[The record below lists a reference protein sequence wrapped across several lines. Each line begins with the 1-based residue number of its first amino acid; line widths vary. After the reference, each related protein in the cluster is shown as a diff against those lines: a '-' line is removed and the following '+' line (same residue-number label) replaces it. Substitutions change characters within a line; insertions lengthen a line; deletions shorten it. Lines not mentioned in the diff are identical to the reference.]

1 MTTIPFAQR
10 LSCTID
16 QACQATG
23 IGRTKLYEEM
33 SAGRVRTTNV
43 GKRRLVLVPSL
54 CQLLEPAASDD
65 LKAQLLAK
73 ETARKIGAV
82 RTNLDAKPAGG
93 EVLDAD
99 PRPATKRKKGAGAAS

>member
-1 MTTIPFAQR
+1 MNTIPFVQR

-16 QACQATG
+16 EACQATG

-54 CQLLEPAASDD
+54 L
-65 LKAQLLAK
+65 QLLAPRD
-73 ETARKIGAV
+73 TPPPPLLRPSPSRV
-82 RTNLDAKPAGG
+82 RRSQNTDSEKKPA
-93 EVLDAD
+93 EDRFSEDD
-99 PRPATKRKKGAGAAS
+99 PIHDTNAS